1 MLDDRAAVEQARLGD
16 ERAWRHL
23 YECHSDLIFRLA
35 MRMVGDRE
43 AALDIVQETYVKAS
57 RALDG
62 FRGDASFRSWLASI
76 ALNEARTW
84 VRRRIRK
91 REVPIE
97 TIGEPSQTVASAD
110 VVVARADLA
119 ERALDF
125 IRTLPDQ
132 QRDAVLLRST
142 EGLPYREIAEA
153 LGTSEG
159 SVRVSYHHGMAKL
172 REHMMA
178 LLEADEKKP
187 SDGSRAHPGTEA
199 VREGRGRE
207 TLPGDKA
214 APGVLG

>member
-16 ERAWRHL
+16 ERAWRRL

-35 MRMVGDRE
+35 MRTVGDRE

-84 VRRRIRK
+84 VRRTLRK
-91 REVPIE
+91 REVSIE
-97 TIGEPSQTVASAD
+97 SIAEPAQTGASAD

-119 ERALDF
+119 ERALEF

-132 QRDAVLLRST
+132 QRDAVLLRTT

-178 LLEADEKKP
+178 LLEADERRP
-187 SDGSRAHPGTEA
+187 ADSSRAPPGTDA
-199 VREGRGRE
+199 AREGRSHE
-207 TLPGDKA
+207 TASGHEA
-214 APGVLG
+214 APGV